1 MIYKCGSL
9 LVSVMWVRKCLLN
22 WYVNAV
28 TLKIISDFDGLKIS
42 CSSLGNSFLIVWKS
56 KEKIKEKDI

>member
-9 LVSVMWVRKCLLN
+9 LVSVMWVRKRCLLN

-42 CSSLGNSFLIVWKS
+42 CSSLGNSFLIV
-56 KEKIKEKDI
+56 